1 MEENKNNE
9 LETNEK
15 IVDKN
20 KFIFSKDLL
29 KKLNTTKAMIV
40 ALVLVFIAAGYYF
53 KSSFVVASV
62 NGNFISKA
70 SFVEELEKQSG
81 KQVLENMVMEKLVKD
96 ELIKQKINV
105 SSDEIETEIKKIEGQ
120 VTSQGGTLDQAL
132 AQQGLTREEL
142 VEQITEQ
149 KKLEKLLTDKIII
162 TDEEVQAI
170 VKDNKIEIP
179 KGKESETVEK
189 IREQIKSKKF
199 QEEAQKWVSDLKT
212 NAKIKYYKN
221 Y

>member
-81 KQVLENMVMEKLVKD
+81 KQVLEKKMENNN
-96 ELIKQKINV
+96 E
-105 SSDEIETEIKKIEGQ
+105 
-120 VTSQGGTLDQAL
+120 
-132 AQQGLTREEL
+132 
-142 VEQITEQ
+142 
-149 KKLEKLLTDKIII
+149 
-162 TDEEVQAI
+162 
-170 VKDNKIEIP
+170 
-179 KGKESETVEK
+179 
-189 IREQIKSKKF
+189 
-199 QEEAQKWVSDLKT
+199 
-212 NAKIKYYKN
+212 
-221 Y
+221 

>member
-1 MEENKNNE
+1 
-9 LETNEK
+9 
-15 IVDKN
+15 
-20 KFIFSKDLL
+20 
-29 KKLNTTKAMIV
+29 
-40 ALVLVFIAAGYYF
+40 
-53 KSSFVVASV
+53 
-62 NGNFISKA
+62 
-70 SFVEELEKQSG
+70 
-81 KQVLENMVMEKLVKD
+81 MVMEKLVKD

>member
-1 MEENKNNE
+1 
-9 LETNEK
+9 
-15 IVDKN
+15 
-20 KFIFSKDLL
+20 
-29 KKLNTTKAMIV
+29 
-40 ALVLVFIAAGYYF
+40 
-53 KSSFVVASV
+53 
-62 NGNFISKA
+62 
-70 SFVEELEKQSG
+70 
-81 KQVLENMVMEKLVKD
+81 
-96 ELIKQKINV
+96 
-105 SSDEIETEIKKIEGQ
+105 
-120 VTSQGGTLDQAL
+120 
-132 AQQGLTREEL
+132 
-142 VEQITEQ
+142 
-149 KKLEKLLTDKIII
+149 LEKLLTDKIII